1 MLVYCSAVSTL
12 DPSDLIDLYWAGRT
26 TLVSR
31 HDDIARYDEV
41 FRRFFLGDGS
51 PDAEL
56 TLMLRAS
63 AQAQGALAIPSTEPG
78 DAGEEDEA
86 VLGWMAS
93 DVEALKHKSF
103 AACTPE
109 ELAALRRIMARIRLT
124 PPRRRTRRTA
134 PARSSG
140 SRPDPRRTVRESMRM
155 HGEPARLY
163 WRRRKVRLRPLVL
176 ILDISGSMA
185 DYSRSLLQF
194 AHSAKRSAGRVE
206 VFCFG
211 TRLTRVT
218 GAMECRRPDEAL
230 ERAARAAFDWDGGTR
245 IGDSLD
251 AFVRGWARRGLC
263 RGGIVVICSDGL
275 DRGDP
280 EVLAAAMERLS
291 RLCHRLVWLNPH
303 KGDDP
308 GFRPSTLG
316 MMVAAPHV
324 DLLLSGHD
332 LASLE
337 KFAALLPGLNLSRTR
352 ACDDHGSSTIT
363 MCTSTNA
370 IRTPMPRS
378 RTSAGSWRTSPCASS
393 LCTPTRM
400 SVYGDT
406 SDELR
411 DNTAG
416 FNPRFYG
423 PARATPGASLPH

>member
-1 MLVYCSAVSTL
+1 VPGAPEAESVPIIGLLVRFAGELRAAGLAVGSGDVQLYCSALKGL
-12 DPSDLIDLYWAGRT
+12 DPSDLVDVYWAGRT

-31 HDDIARYDEV
+31 HDDMATYDEV
-41 FRRFFLGDGS
+41 FRRFFLADGH
-51 PDAEL
+51 DADEL

-63 AQAQGALAIPSTEPG
+63 AAAQGALAIPSTEPG
-78 DAGEEDEA
+78 GDEHEDDA

-103 AACTPE
+103 AACTPD
-109 ELAALRRIMARIRLT
+109 ELAALRRIIARIRLT
-124 PPRRRTRRTA
+124 PPRRRTRRTSA
-134 PARSSG
+134 ARTG
-140 SRPDPRRTVRESMRM
+140 TRPDPRRTIRESLRM

-163 WRRRKVRLRPLVL
+163 WRRRKVRMRPLIL

-194 AHSAKRSAGRVE
+194 AHSAARSAGRVE

-218 GAMECRRPDEAL
+218 GAMECRSPDEAL

-251 AFVRGWARRGLC
+251 AFVRTWGRRGLC

-280 EVLAAAMERLS
+280 AVLSTAMERLS
-291 RLCHRLVWLNPH
+291 RLSYRLVWLNPH
-303 KGDDP
+303 KGDQP
-308 GFRPSTLG
+308 GWRPSTLG

-332 LASLE
+332 LNSLE
-337 KFAALLPGLNLSRTR
+337 KLAALLPGLN
-352 ACDDHGSSTIT
+352 
-363 MCTSTNA
+363 
-370 IRTPMPRS
+370 
-378 RTSAGSWRTSPCASS
+378 
-393 LCTPTRM
+393 
-400 SVYGDT
+400 
-406 SDELR
+406 
-411 DNTAG
+411 
-416 FNPRFYG
+416 
-423 PARATPGASLPH
+423 